1 MFYLGIDW
9 GQSKCGL
16 AIADQE
22 NRIASV
28 YRQVKAYDI
37 FKEIFDLIE
46 GEEIIKIIVGYNE
59 KLLKRK
65 IFKEFLAEIKK
76 MKIPVELENEDFSTQ
91 MAHQNLID
99 ADRKNIFRRDD
110 VESSRI
116 ILQSW
121 LDKKA
126 WK

>member
-1 MFYLGIDW
+1 MYYLGIDW

-28 YRQVKAYDI
+28 YKQVREADVYREILDLVE
-37 FKEIFDLIE
+37 KEK
-46 GEEIIKIIVGYNE
+46 IIKIIIGCNE
-59 KLLKRK
+59 KLFKRK
-65 IFKEFLAEIKK
+65 IFKDFLVEIKK
-76 MKIPVELENEDFSTQ
+76 TGVSIELENEDFSTQ
-91 MAHQNLID
+91 IAHRNLID
-99 ADRKNIFRRDD
+99 ADRKNIFQKDD

-126 WK
+126 KK